1 MNVLMR
7 SNEERRAVA
16 KLKLEAA
23 MHRQEAAR
31 LQREARRRSRERMLA
46 LAESAMWALG
56 ACAALSFGIMIAVT
70 PTHYQEP
77 ATPTPPWTPPV
88 TTPPNYTMT
97 PALTPALTPPP
108 PAPDADETQCLPE
121 YLPNSCVPLQ
131 GPIPGTIGWGERL
144 V

>member
-31 LQREARRRSRERMLA
+31 LQREARRRSRGRNVLLA
-46 LAESAMWALG
+46 LAAW
-56 ACAALSFGIMIAVT
+56 AALAFGIMIGVT

-77 ATPTPPWTPPV
+77 VSPTPPWTPPV

-97 PALTPALTPPP
+97 PALTPAPAPPP
-108 PAPDADETQCLPE
+108 PAPDADETQCLPK
-121 YLPNSCVPLQ
+121 YLPNSCVPLK
-131 GPIPGTIGWGERL
+131 GPLPGTIGWGEQL